1 MRTPFVLHLR
11 RFPVEL
17 KDNRTGAELADAV
30 TLDKSQLQA
39 AQVCGQSSKEL
50 IERICARQGFT
61 VLDIGRPE
69 RRALALDLDRLLDGL
84 DEEAADENEAP

>member
-1 MRTPFVLHLR
+1 MKTTMTLHLR

-61 VLDIGRPE
+61 VLDIGTPE
-69 RRALALDLDRLLDGL
+69 RRAVELDLDGL
-84 DEEAADENEAP
+84 FALYAEGEDV